1 MEEMHIEGRLQELAD
16 RGAYRELCAESR
28 AYLSRD
34 AEEQDADTA
43 YTVRVLLGET
53 LLALSAEAFDADD
66 YEEGLR
72 LLMTAYNERGNTGLF
87 ELLSAVA
94 YQPNEAAL
102 RENYAEN
109 CRVFALLCPDAALR
123 DYDHLP
129 VLCFPISNTSA
140 VLFTK
145 EHRRFLMGEREDGWQ
160 MLYHALLF
168 SHDDADEL
176 ARTAERFSRAVRDAR
191 VQECAAQLMDAVQR
205 NDFGAAMQR
214 CAEEYHRLY
223 PEGEEYEL
231 FRAEE
236 ALARK
241 DMDAAVAYGEAAYE
255 KRKMSRRVCDFLY
268 GAYSKAGRIDR
279 ALFFLILSKHKDHV
293 VIPEDP
299 TERAQCEQMLRI
311 ACTQF
316 QFAPLIMD
324 VSLKDGHMRTYLRI
338 DTGAELLRFSE
349 ALPGYRVGLY
359 NPYGLMFVKSAVIDL
374 MNPAMEQHNFPI
386 MNDFVFDI
394 MKSNE
399 QQDIRVE
406 PKGPSLLLPLAAK
419 ENLQMLCFH
428 NADVDRAMKLSRG
441 EFNFYRV
448 EKPTTIRSDSP
459 FLVGAPI
466 VLQHSPRRR
475 KLVLNI
481 LADGLAW
488 NALRDEAEEL
498 MPNLLHFFS
507 EGIIFE
513 NNFSASEY
521 TYPSLASIETGLY
534 QHHTQIARP
543 GVPFALDPSVVTL
556 SEQMKHLGY
565 YCTNIQGDAQ
575 GIYNGVTRGY
585 DRLIVNHWMLHAADG
600 VERTICHLQ
609 TFNECDN
616 FLFLH
621 FADTHPYNADVSTPP
636 KASAHLPLADV
647 LQSQDR
653 GASVF
658 LKKNPLSQYVN
669 RSEVCAADR
678 QLGYLFDYITTHYD
692 DDEYI
697 VLIYSDHG
705 CSVHAC
711 SPYLLSE
718 EQTGAALMARG
729 AGVPAR
735 GHVDEL
741 TSTVDIYKIL
751 GKLAGYPIDAP
762 YLDGNLP
769 EVLGGQRRAY
779 TVSNSIYPGQT
790 YKICVRTE
798 QYAFHLETAE
808 FTREDGTVSLD
819 SYTYHIHERNDD
831 YREIFDDALAR
842 QFLDIVWDYTKS
854 FRR

>member
-1 MEEMHIEGRLQELAD
+1 MDIAERLEELTA
-16 RGAYRELCAESR
+16 RGAYGELCAEAR
-28 AYLSRD
+28 AYLARSTEERD
-34 AEEQDADTA
+34 EDTA
-43 YTVRVLLGET
+43 YMVRVRLGET
-53 LLALSAEAFDADD
+53 LLALSAEAFDA
-66 YEEGLR
+66 EGYAEGVR

-87 ELLSAVA
+87 DLLSAVV

-109 CRVFALLCPDAALR
+109 CRAFALLRPDAALP

-129 VLCFPISNTSA
+129 VLCFPISNTNA

-176 ARTAERFSRAVRDAR
+176 TRAAERFSRAVRDTR
-191 VQECAAQLMDAVQR
+191 VQKYTAELMDAVQR

-231 FRAEE
+231 FRGEE
-236 ALARK
+236 ALWRQDA
-241 DMDAAVAYGEAAYE
+241 DAAIAYGEAAYE
-255 KRKMSRRVCDFLY
+255 KRKMSARTCDFLSR
-268 GAYSKAGRIDR
+268 AYQEAGNTAHAI
-279 ALFFLILSKHKDHV
+279 FFSVLSNRPCG
-293 VIPEDP
+293 IAAPEDS
-299 TERAQCEQMLRI
+299 TERERYERMLRI
-311 ACTQF
+311 VCTQF
-316 QFAPLIMD
+316 QLAPLVTT
-324 VSLKDGHMRTYLRI
+324 VSLQDGCMRTRLWI
-338 DTGAELLRFSE
+338 DTGAELPRFSDT
-349 ALPGYRVGLY
+349 LPCYRVGLY
-359 NPYGLMFVKSAVIDL
+359 NPYGLMFIKSEVIEL
-374 MNPAMEQHNFPI
+374 MNPAMEKYNFLI
-386 MNDFVFDI
+386 VNDFIFDI
-394 MKSNE
+394 MKADETSE
-399 QQDIRVE
+399 IHVVPQGHAEI
-406 PKGPSLLLPLAAK
+406 LPLAAK
-419 ENLQMLCFH
+419 EDKQKISFH
-428 NADVDRAMKLSRG
+428 AKNMDRTMQLSCG

-448 EKPTTIRSDSP
+448 EEPTTFRSASP
-459 FLVGAPI
+459 FLVGEPI
-466 VLQHSPRRR
+466 VLQHSPQRR
-475 KLVLNI
+475 KFVLNI

-488 NALRDEAEEL
+488 HALRDEAEEL
-498 MPNLLHFFS
+498 MPNLLRFFS
-507 EGIIFE
+507 AGIIFE

-543 GVPFALDPSVVTL
+543 GVPFALDPSIVTL

-565 YCTNIQGDAQ
+565 YCTNIQGDGE
-575 GIYNGVTRGY
+575 GIYNGATRGY
-585 DRLIVNHWMLHAADG
+585 DRLIVNHWMERTADG
-600 VERTICHLQ
+600 VERIIRHLQ
-609 TFNECDN
+609 TFDECDN
-616 FLFLH
+616 FLFMH
-621 FADTHPYNADVSTPP
+621 SADTHPYNADISMSAH
-636 KASAHLPLADV
+636 ASVHLPLADV
-647 LQSQDR
+647 LQPQDR

-697 VLIYSDHG
+697 VLLYSDHG
-705 CSVHAC
+705 APVYAC

-729 AGVPAR
+729 AGVPTCGR
-735 GHVDEL
+735 VDEL

-769 EVLGGQRRAY
+769 EVFGGQRRAY

-798 QYAFHLETAE
+798 QHAFHLETTE